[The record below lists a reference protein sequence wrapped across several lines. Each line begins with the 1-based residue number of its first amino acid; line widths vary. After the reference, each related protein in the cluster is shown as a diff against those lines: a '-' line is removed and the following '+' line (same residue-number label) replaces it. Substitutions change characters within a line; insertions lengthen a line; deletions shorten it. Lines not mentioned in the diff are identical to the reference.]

1 MIVGRIIGWIV
12 FVAALP
18 VLATDVLLWT
28 ETGYWLPLQ
37 LGQLWYK
44 LDQSSLSLVQ
54 ALVVRYLDPYGWDPV
69 MITVLAC
76 WAFVGADGAG
86 DPDYVL
92 LPRAYPTT
100 SGRGLEGPESAL
112 TSRYSGDR
120 RMRRI
125 APTPLQP
132 VAMCL

>member
-44 LDQSSLSLVQ
+44 LDQSSLSLVR

-69 MITVLAC
+69 MTTVLAC
-76 WAFVGADGAG
+76 WAFVGLMGLG
-86 DPDYVL
+86 TLIMSFFHERTHYVRSEDWRV
-92 LPRAYPTT
+92 PN
-100 SGRGLEGPESAL
+100 
-112 TSRYSGDR
+112 R
-120 RMRRI
+120 R
-125 APTPLQP
+125 
-132 VAMCL
+132 